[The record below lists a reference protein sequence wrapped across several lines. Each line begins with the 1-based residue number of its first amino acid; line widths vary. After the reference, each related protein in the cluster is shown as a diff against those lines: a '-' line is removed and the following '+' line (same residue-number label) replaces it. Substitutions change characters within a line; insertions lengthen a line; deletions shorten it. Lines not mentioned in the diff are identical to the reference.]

1 MGGRFSEYLRFKGFS
16 QKKVSD
22 LSSVSEATVSRFC
35 SGGIISSDNLVR
47 LLKVCPDL
55 SPDWLL
61 LGVGSM
67 IRSGQGETKVNSGPF
82 AGDEVVSDKSI
93 LVKNARDVMVS
104 HGVDEYYLNLLGEKE
119 RIIHDKDVTISER
132 DATICELLHA
142 LGKM

>member
-1 MGGRFSEYLRFKGFS
+1 
-16 QKKVSD
+16 
-22 LSSVSEATVSRFC
+22 
-35 SGGIISSDNLVR
+35 
-47 LLKVCPDL
+47 
-55 SPDWLL
+55 
-61 LGVGSM
+61 M

-104 HGVDEYYLNLLGEKE
+104 HGVDEYYLNLLAEKE

>member
-1 MGGRFSEYLRFKGFS
+1 MGDRFSEYLRFKGFS

-22 LSSVSEATVSRFC
+22 LSSVSESTVSRFC

-61 LGVGSM
+61 LGVGLM
-67 IRSGQGETKVNSGPF
+67 IRCGQGEMKVNSGPF

-104 HGVDEYYLNLLGEKE
+104 HGVDEYYLNLLAEKE